1 MLMSHKYNRAK
12 ALEKQA
18 WGRRISRIRWDRE
31 REERKK
37 NPPPLSDANR
47 VYDFLRDRR
56 GTIAEVIDIAEPQS
70 KTVTT
75 RVLRFSVKGRCD
87 QFDLYRNG
95 EFVTTGGRK
104 KCNKAMT
111 PKHYPI
117 LRYD

>member
-12 ALEKQA
+12 ALAKQA
-18 WGRRISRIRWDRE
+18 WGRRISRIRWDRHNAKITE
-31 REERKK
+31 

-47 VYDFLRDRR
+47 VADFLRDRK
-56 GTIAEVIDIAEPQS
+56 GTISHVIDIAEPRT

-75 RVLRFSVKGRCD
+75 WVLRFSVKGRCD

-95 EFVTTGGRK
+95 EFVLTGGRK

-111 PKHYPI
+111 PEYFHI